1 MNILDFLWKLPILP
15 TLGQIKLIAGLV
27 GLPKKFDAGRG
38 FFILFFMTKNLDA
51 VLILLTF
58 SACRSNTIPL
68 GSYQVD
74 RCYE

>member
-1 MNILDFLWKLPILP
+1 M
-15 TLGQIKLIAGLV
+15 KLITGLA

-38 FFILFFMTKNLDA
+38 FFILFSMTKNLDA